1 MEERSALLRDE
12 GASGQEP
19 QPSYGAAGAAGGGV
33 SKVGAK
39 AWDNAAWL
47 AFLVPVFLE
56 GAGETLSGLVL
67 PDMAVVNYAGSDV
80 CSGGPSDAC
89 DRAITATTAVG
100 VSVGIMGS
108 ILTAIFSPVV
118 GVLGDRFGRR
128 PMLLLC
134 LFASQFATIVSW
146 GVYYFQWKFYW
157 FFVASLIPAFVP
169 AQVLLSMWIL
179 DMTSERSRASAYGL
193 LGAVQVLYGFTA
205 PLMVE
210 FTAAS
215 ANPSMTA
222 TALNMSI
229 TCKISGLF
237 LAVLFLPESTSIA
250 AEGEDL
256 RPGMAA
262 SEGGDS
268 ATSGDRSPKTRKA
281 SFYQCLGQLLQ
292 NPTAKVAMLIS
303 IVSSFMNVG
312 ESQVA
317 TQYTKNRLSVMAQD
331 RAGLRLCGVSAGLF
345 ANTVLLRMFRGAL
358 SVKLQVLLCCLFGL
372 STHVIYILATSATAL
387 YPAAVLGALGSLLAV
402 YVSTL
407 NANVATISGMPLGT
421 VLGVFTSVGQ
431 IGMILGPPVFSSVFL
446 ISMRDIFW
454 GHSFP
459 QLAFCF
465 GIVLNLIVVR
475 LLLVVPEAA
484 YEGARP
490 SLPREVS
497 QDPQDDL
504 TATP

>member
-1 MEERSALLRDE
+1 MEERALLHE
-12 GASGQEP
+12 GSSEQEP
-19 QPSYGAAGAAGGGV
+19 QPSYGAAGAAGV

-39 AWDNAAWL
+39 AWDNATWL

-100 VSVGIMGS
+100 VSVGIMGG

-179 DMTSERSRASAYGL
+179 DMTSERNRTSAYGL

-237 LAVLFLPESTSIA
+237 LAVLFLPESASIA
-250 AEGEDL
+250 AEGEDV
-256 RPGMAA
+256 RPGIAA

-268 ATSGDRSPKTRKA
+268 TTSGDRSPKNQ

-372 STHVIYILATSATAL
+372 STHVIYILAKSATAL

-446 ISMRDIFW
+446 ISMRDVFW

>member
-1 MEERSALLRDE
+1 M
-12 GASGQEP
+12 
-19 QPSYGAAGAAGGGV
+19 
-33 SKVGAK
+33 
-39 AWDNAAWL
+39 
-47 AFLVPVFLE
+47 
-56 GAGETLSGLVL
+56 
-67 PDMAVVNYAGSDV
+67 
-80 CSGGPSDAC
+80 
-89 DRAITATTAVG
+89 
-100 VSVGIMGS
+100 
-108 ILTAIFSPVV
+108 
-118 GVLGDRFGRR
+118 
-128 PMLLLC
+128 
-134 LFASQFATIVSW
+134 
-146 GVYYFQWKFYW
+146 
-157 FFVASLIPAFVP
+157 
-169 AQVLLSMWIL
+169 
-179 DMTSERSRASAYGL
+179 
-193 LGAVQVLYGFTA
+193 QVLYGFTA

-215 ANPSMTA
+215 ANPSLTA

-237 LAVLFLPESTSIA
+237 LAVLFLPESASIA
-250 AEGEDL
+250 ADGEDP
-256 RPGMAA
+256 RPGS

-268 ATSGDRSPKTRKA
+268 VSSQGDRSPKNQ
-281 SFYQCLGQLLQ
+281 SFYHCLLQLLQ

-303 IVSSFMNVG
+303 IISSFMNIG

-345 ANTVLLRMFRGAL
+345 ANTVLLRMFRGAF
-358 SVKLQVLLCCLFGL
+358 SVKLQVLVCCLFGL

-387 YPAAVLGALGSLLAV
+387 YPAAILGALGSLLVV

-421 VLGVFTSVGQ
+421 VLGVFASVGQ

-446 ISMRDIFW
+446 ISMRDVFW

-475 LLLVVPEAA
+475 LLLAVPEAA
-484 YEGARP
+484 YEGTRP

>member
-1 MEERSALLRDE
+1 MLFLALPMEERALLHE
-12 GASGQEP
+12 GSSEQEP
-19 QPSYGAAGAAGGGV
+19 QPSYGAAGAAGV

-39 AWDNAAWL
+39 AWDNATWL

-100 VSVGIMGS
+100 VSVGIMGG

-179 DMTSERSRASAYGL
+179 DMTSERNRTSAYGL

-237 LAVLFLPESTSIA
+237 LAVLFLPESASIA
-250 AEGEDL
+250 AEGEDV
-256 RPGMAA
+256 RPGIAA

-268 ATSGDRSPKTRKA
+268 ATSGDRSQNQ

-317 TQYTKNRLSVMAQD
+317 TQYTKNRLRVMAQD

-372 STHVIYILATSATAL
+372 STHVIYFLAKSATAL

-446 ISMRDIFW
+446 ISMRDVFW